1 MSSHVWKMVYHSLRR
16 VNRKIPRQGRA
27 CQYPDTLI
35 VALYL
40 WAVFHDRPL
49 SWAVD
54 RSNYSSVFRPRR
66 LPSRSQFGRRI
77 RSARCQALL
86 HALNRELARVDDVP
100 NIFLMDSRPLRV
112 GPYSGD
118 PDVRKGYTKDGFVKG
133 YKMHALAAR
142 QGQIVAWRLTPL
154 NRNDKPVAWE
164 LVEEARPQGLVLA
177 DGAYDSG
184 ALYDHMYRST
194 ERNCSHHFRRMR
206 AADIDPN
213 RRHAWQRRECG
224 STARRMFTGS
234 ALASSGSSANN
245 QVSEAGWRQSLPG
258 SVGGRV
264 YGVGS
269 RPSSSCTTPDWP
281 SGGKPHD
288 VRAHSY

>member
-35 VALYL
+35 VAMYL

-49 SWAVD
+49 CWAVD

-86 HALNRELARVDDVP
+86 NTLNRELARVDDVP

-164 LVEEARPQGLVLA
+164 LIEEARPQGLVLA

-184 ALYDHMYRST
+184 ALYEHVSKHRAQLLTPLPANAGGGHRPQSAARMAAARMWIDGAEDLYR
-194 ERNCSHHFRRMR
+194 ERLGIERIFSQQSSFGGGLAPLPAWVRRWPR
-206 AADIDPN
+206 VWRWIAAKLILYHARLAL
-213 RRHAWQRRECG
+213 RRKA
-224 STARRMFTGS
+224 A
-234 ALASSGSSANN
+234 
-245 QVSEAGWRQSLPG
+245 
-258 SVGGRV
+258 
-264 YGVGS
+264 
-269 RPSSSCTTPDWP
+269 
-281 SGGKPHD
+281 
-288 VRAHSY
+288 

>member
-49 SWAVD
+49 CWAAD

-86 HALNRELARVDDVP
+86 NALNRELAKVDDVP

-112 GPYSGD
+112 GSYSGD
-118 PDVRKGYTKDGFVKG
+118 PDVRNGYTKDGFAKG
-133 YKMHALAAR
+133 YKMHALAAK
-142 QGQIVAWRLTPL
+142 QGQIVAWRVTPL

-164 LVEEARPQGLVLA
+164 LIEEARPQGLVLA

-184 ALYDHMYRST
+184 ALYDHVSKHNAQLLT
-194 ERNCSHHFRRMR
+194 
-206 AADIDPN
+206 P
-213 RRHAWQRRECG
+213 
-224 STARRMFTGS
+224 
-234 ALASSGSSANN
+234 LPAN
-245 QVSEAGWRQSLPG
+245 
-258 SVGGRV
+258 VGGGHRPRSAARMLAAQMWVNGAEDLYRERLGIERIFSQQSSFGGGLAPLPAWVRRWPRV
-264 YGVGS
+264 WRWVAAKLILYHA
-269 RPSSSCTTPDWP
+269 RLALRR
-281 SGGKPHD
+281 K
-288 VRAHSY
+288 AA

>member
-16 VNRKIPRQGRA
+16 VNRNIPRQGRA

-49 SWAVD
+49 CWAVD

-86 HALNRELARVDDVP
+86 NALNRELARVDDVP

-133 YKMHALAAR
+133 YKMHALAAK

-164 LVEEARPQGLVLA
+164 LIEEARPQGVVLA

-184 ALYDHMYRST
+184 ALYDHVSK
-194 ERNCSHHFRRMR
+194 HR
-206 AADIDPN
+206 AQLLTP
-213 RRHAWQRRECG
+213 
-224 STARRMFTGS
+224 
-234 ALASSGSSANN
+234 LPAN
-245 QVSEAGWRQSLPG
+245 
-258 SVGGRV
+258 VGGGHRPQSAARMAAARMWIDGAEDLYRERLGIERIFSQQSSFGGGLAPLPAWVRRWPRV
-264 YGVGS
+264 WRWIAAKLILYHA
-269 RPSSSCTTPDWP
+269 RLALRR
-281 SGGKPHD
+281 K
-288 VRAHSY
+288 AA